1 MPSEGGFHDTVS
13 ATREARE
20 WIEVSAAAAT
30 PLFLVKRACA
40 AGGDGEAFP
49 LWLVSG
55 ESRRWR
61 DAVRVSSVQCAAQVV
76 CRNLKRDASHF
87 LQVDRETVSGQY
99 SQDKPFQLADGAL
112 GKLRR

>member
-49 LWLVSG
+49 LRLVSG

-61 DAVRVSSVQCAAQVV
+61 DAVRVSSVQCAVV
-76 CRNLKRDASHF
+76 CINLKRDASHY

-99 SQDKPFQLADGAL
+99 SQDKPFQLANGAL